1 MSDTPEINMTPE
13 QLSYFMRAFWN
24 LLTADATGKL
34 TAPEFR
40 TGLILLWITRGPSN
54 GYISISH
61 AEAWAVCGT
70 NANSTMRNHLIHL
83 RDANVLRDY
92 STNGTV
98 RVKLNFYPGREMI
111 VHRRAN
117 SLDESANSLDESANS
132 LDESANSLD
141 ESANSLDE
149 PAVTEKECYS
159 RSLSQRERSLSQLLR
174 ALSQQPSRK
183 FDDYPQ
189 SDPSMLLLLNNNI
202 TTENTGT
209 QQQPVLDPVEQ
220 AIAFSLLSRA
230 GVWRNIAKPLSA
242 TYPLTEIRKAVCEY
256 VSNPGKYR
264 SAKIIETFL
273 KEGAPLPEI
282 NESFRQSELYL
293 AHRTKDEITNSQPVV
308 ADRIADDDEHTD
320 NVDEWRSA
328 GELWEKT
335 LAALDLPAIVKS
347 SWLANAVLWRNAET
361 FFLELP
367 KHQVEHVQTR
377 FRPVLRRAIA
387 TQSGVTLSDLNLV
400 IKESD
405 EEPDR

>member
-54 GYISISH
+54 GFISISH
-61 AEAWAVCGT
+61 EEAWAVCGT

-117 SLDESANSLDESANS
+117 SLDEP
-132 LDESANSLD
+132 
-141 ESANSLDE
+141 ANSLDE
-149 PAVTEKECYS
+149 PAVTEKECS
-159 RSLSQRERSLSQLLR
+159 GRALSQRERALSQLLCS
-174 ALSQQPSRK
+174 LSQHPSRK

-189 SDPSMLLLLNNNI
+189 SNPSMLLLLNNNI

-256 VSNPGKYR
+256 ISNPGKYR

-282 NESFRQSELYL
+282 NESFRQSELYR
-293 AHRTKDEITNSQPVV
+293 AHRTKEEIANSQPV
-308 ADRIADDDEHTD
+308 AEARITDDDVPTD
-320 NVDEWRSA
+320 KVDEWRSA

-347 SWLANAVLWRNAET
+347 SWLANALLWRNAET

-367 KHQVEHVQTR
+367 KHQVEHVQNR
-377 FRPVLRRAIA
+377 FRPALRRAIA
-387 TQSGVTLSDLNLV
+387 TQSGVTLSELNLV

-405 EEPDR
+405 EEPDH